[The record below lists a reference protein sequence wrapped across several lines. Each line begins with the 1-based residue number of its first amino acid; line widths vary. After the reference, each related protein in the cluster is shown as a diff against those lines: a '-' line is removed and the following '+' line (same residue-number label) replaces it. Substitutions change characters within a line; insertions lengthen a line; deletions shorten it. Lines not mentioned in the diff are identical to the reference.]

1 VNCDMATSDPLAAGQ
16 ARWRPNLAGPS
27 RLIEVVRELSA
38 GCVWT
43 QSITPIDMLHALRS
57 ECDEVEL
64 ELARLPT
71 PANATAV
78 GSNGT
83 RVRED
88 SAATSATRNED
99 TSELVS
105 ELGDVLFDALMVHA
119 VFSRVYGLDPDAA
132 WNAACRKVE
141 GRTPYMPWGDGSAR
155 ADTVAEAEAHWQE
168 AKRQEKL
175 SLTTTSGRGGDHH
188 ATRQEVPVLQTVS
201 SVHPV
206 ETERGLRPSGPREAA
221 CCTPASTSTSPTGNT
236 SFTSLGIG
244 FALGVA
250 AAVACRRCL

>member
-1 VNCDMATSDPLAAGQ
+1 VGPADLPHTLLHRVNCDMATSDPLAAGQ

-27 RLIEVVRELSA
+27 RLIEVVRELSG

-64 ELARLPT
+64 ELARLPA

-83 RVRED
+83 HIRED
-88 SAATSATRNED
+88 AASASATRNED

-168 AKRQEKL
+168 AKRREKL
-175 SLTTTSGRGGDHH
+175 SLTTTSG
-188 ATRQEVPVLQTVS
+188 LQTVS
-201 SVHPV
+201 SEHPV

-221 CCTPASTSTSPTGNT
+221 CCTPASTSTSPTGSI